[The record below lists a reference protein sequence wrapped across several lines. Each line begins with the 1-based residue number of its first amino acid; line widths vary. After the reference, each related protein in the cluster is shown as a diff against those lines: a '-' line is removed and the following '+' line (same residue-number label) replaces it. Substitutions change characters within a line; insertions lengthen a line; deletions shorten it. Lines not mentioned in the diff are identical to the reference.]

1 MSTVACRTTSLF
13 VGLLLSL
20 VPPAHGEEVGY
31 AVPDKIQVMPVLFVP
46 RDEPVPPLADQQ
58 MILRHLAW
66 TQQRYGE
73 LLGGDTFE
81 IAQPAFEAIRGDKT
95 LEVYR
100 NLPEGGAP
108 DITVEIL
115 RHFKLTRFKNPYV
128 FCIAFANSRDG
139 FPQGGGRPINGGFST
154 GGGMMYISSSEVHR
168 NRRYQATLQHEL
180 GHAFGLLHP
189 DAYGYDLKTD
199 PSVMSYSEANY
210 TDGFRPSPTPGIL
223 IPEDRR
229 GLALAD
235 RIFRKTTFDPQR
247 DIPANR
253 NLSPKVLTLPPMTLP
268 GHPDFYPMV
277 TTDAGENVGSK
288 VANVVSG
295 EIKPSRGP
303 GVTYDPANMWHSDRN
318 LKEPATLEFEF
329 PFEIEATGIAIHSQH
344 SGLDHEVSGMELL
357 VCDEPV
363 GKKPKKAPA
372 KKPPASKGKTAGSG
386 KGTGPE
392 AGGGAEEA
400 YRSLVKQ
407 PVKKMD
413 EVVTF
418 EKTRA
423 RRWRLVLEP
432 DESRTIVIRGVR
444 FLNGDEEVIPR
455 QVPFDPGSL

>member
-1 MSTVACRTTSLF
+1 MSAIARRVTLLF
-13 VGLLLSL
+13 FGLLCSF
-20 VPPAHGEEVGY
+20 AASARGEEVGY
-31 AVPDKIQVMPVLFVP
+31 ALPDKIQVMPILFVP

-58 MILRHLAW
+58 TILRHLAW
-66 TQQRYGE
+66 TQERYGQ

-81 IAQPAFEAIRGDKT
+81 IAQPRFETIRGDKA

-100 NLPEGGAP
+100 NRPEGGAP
-108 DITVEIL
+108 DITAEIL
-115 RHFKLTRFKNPYV
+115 RHLKLTRFRNPYV
-128 FCIAFANSRDG
+128 VCIAFANSRDE
-139 FPQGGGRPINGGFST
+139 FPQGGGRPINGGFNT

-189 DAYGYDLKTD
+189 DAYGYDIKTD

-210 TDGFRPSPTPGIL
+210 TDGFRPSPTPGTL

-235 RIFRKTTFDPQR
+235 RIFRKTTFDLQR

-268 GHPDFYPMV
+268 GHPDFYPKV

-288 VANVVSG
+288 VVNVVSG
-295 EIKPSRGP
+295 EIRPSRGP
-303 GVTYDPANMWHSDRN
+303 GVTYDPANMWHSDRD

-357 VCDEPV
+357 ACDEPV
-363 GKKPKKAPA
+363 GKKPKRAPV
-372 KKPPASKGKTAGSG
+372 KKPPTGQGKDPKGA
-386 KGTGPE
+386 KGPP
-392 AGGGAEEA
+392 AEEG

-407 PVKKMD
+407 GVTTID

-444 FLNGDEEVIPR
+444 FLNGDAEVIPR
-455 QVPFDPGSL
+455 QVPFDPSSL